1 MAQLTSLEPGCP
13 EIRTL
18 QVCMGPHGKD
28 SPRFLFLQPENS
40 FDFVSKEMFVHLTR
54 NLQAN
59 VLLIK

>member
-1 MAQLTSLEPGCP
+1 MHGTSWQGF
-13 EIRTL
+13 TL
-18 QVCMGPHGKD
+18 V
-28 SPRFLFLQPENS
+28 LFLQPENS